1 MKSKNKTKKQQSN
14 TTSSMYKELADGNLV
29 SQKVYHLLL
38 DYNDQTNK
46 EFMITSFG
54 KNRLYNLTVNEFN
67 RLHAE
72 YRIWSFNKIRENN
85 QNQAENKT
93 DEYRNPED

>member
-1 MKSKNKTKKQQSN
+1 MKIKKHPKKQQIN
-14 TTSSMYKELADGNLV
+14 TLTAIYKELADGNLV

-46 EFMITSFG
+46 EFMITYFG
-54 KNRLYNLTVNEFN
+54 KNRLYDLTVNEFN

-72 YRIWSFNKIRENN
+72 YRIWSFNKIRKNN
-85 QNQAENKT
+85 QNKAENKT
-93 DEYRNPED
+93 NEYRNPED